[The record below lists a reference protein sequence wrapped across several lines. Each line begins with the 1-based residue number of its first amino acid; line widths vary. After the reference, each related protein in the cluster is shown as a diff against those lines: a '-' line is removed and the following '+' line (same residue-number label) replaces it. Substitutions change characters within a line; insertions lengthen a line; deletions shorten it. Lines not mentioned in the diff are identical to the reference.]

1 MRTVGQAKPLIRKP
15 KTRLDAAMTDEEY
28 LETQRRWRAES
39 VELFRAENKPKR
51 ERWVVRE
58 FLTNLG
64 VRFTDDELVAVAQE
78 PPDIQFCDAKFE
90 IKEILDE
97 GRRRHQ
103 EYKEGLEKA
112 LRATSPGDLVEMFT
126 PEDVTVGEVFAL
138 ILREATA
145 LAAEKYPPLV
155 RKTLDLLFYV
165 NLQDV
170 FGLVETP
177 FPDSTA
183 MSSLGWRSVSF
194 LMGYRGSALVAA
206 NDAPDFIK
214 AAVGRIVHRQV
225 GHEAASDL

>member
-1 MRTVGQAKPLIRKP
+1 
-15 KTRLDAAMTDEEY
+15 MTDEKY
-28 LETQRRWRAES
+28 LEDQRKWRAES
-39 VELFRAENKPKR
+39 VEFFRAENKPKR
-51 ERWVVRE
+51 EHWVTSE

-64 VRFTDDELVAVAQE
+64 VRFMDDELVAVAQE
-78 PPDIQFCDAKFE
+78 PPDIQFRNAKFE

-103 EYKEGLEKA
+103 EYKESLEKA
-112 LRATSPGDLVEMFT
+112 LRASSPSELVEEMT
-126 PEDVTVGEVFAL
+126 PTDVTVGEVFAL

-145 LAAEKYPPLV
+145 LADWKYPPSV

-170 FGLVETP
+170 WGLVETP

-194 LMGYRGSALVAA
+194 LMGYRSSALVAG

-225 GHEAASDL
+225 GPEAAPDS